1 MTDIMQEIYEVIQK
15 RKDSEDEKSYTVYL
29 FREGLDKIL
38 KKISEESGETVI
50 AAKSLEAA
58 QNGEAAGASISTGV
72 DKDKED
78 TAKLRSDLNNEIC
91 DLLYHLLVLLAER
104 DIPLSEIEAILKER
118 SLKTGN
124 LK

>member
-1 MTDIMQEIYEVIQK
+1 MQEIYEVIQK